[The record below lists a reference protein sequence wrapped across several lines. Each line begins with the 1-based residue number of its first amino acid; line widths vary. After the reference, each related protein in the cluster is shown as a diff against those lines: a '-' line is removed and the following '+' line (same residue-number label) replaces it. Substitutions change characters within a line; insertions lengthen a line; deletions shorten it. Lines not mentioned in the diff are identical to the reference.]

1 MAFFFARRRAPTA
14 IVTEST
20 VGIATGIAA
29 TVSTRANCS
38 VVKNGSPRMIETM
51 TITLTIATARMIRYV
66 PILSTAR
73 WKWLMVWLS
82 WTSSAVLPK

>member
-14 IVTEST
+14 MVTDST

-29 TVSTRANCS
+29 TVRTRANWS
-38 VVKNGSPRMIETM
+38 VSRNGSPRTIETTM
-51 TITLTIATARMIRYV
+51 ITLTMAMARMIRYV

-73 WKWLMVWLS
+73 WK
-82 WTSSAVLPK
+82 